1 MQFQTLAF
9 TAFCAAMAAAAP
21 QQQAPGGGSSSQL
34 AAQLPTCALPCFQEG
49 SAKVGCTAGDFAC
62 TCTKLDAFT
71 QVAAPC
77 FAKACK
83 PEELVAI
90 QSAASE
96 ICKAA
101 LTGAG
106 AAGPSSSAAAPAG
119 PSATASASSSAK
131 ASASA
136 TASATSPATASAS
149 APASASASAS
159 ATPKTAGGSRAEAGA
174 ILAVAAV
181 VAMAL

>member
-1 MQFQTLAF
+1 MQFRTLAF

-83 PEELVAI
+83 PEELVGMFSVLFVPLI
-90 QSAASE
+90 
-96 ICKAA
+96 
-101 LTGAG
+101 L
-106 AAGPSSSAAAPAG
+106 PSFPLVPYPLSLHREGEREPEQLS
-119 PSATASASSSAK
+119 
-131 ASASA
+131 
-136 TASATSPATASAS
+136 
-149 APASASASAS
+149 
-159 ATPKTAGGSRAEAGA
+159 
-174 ILAVAAV
+174 
-181 VAMAL
+181 